1 MKYHLCL
8 SGLLLT
14 VACYVAG
21 ASQGGPSKEALQ
33 ELQEYIGDW
42 KGNGTSERDKTA
54 IWKELAG
61 WSWKFKG
68 DDSWMTVE
76 FKDSKWYKSGELR
89 YLADKKVY
97 ELTLTDKTDKAQ
109 VFQGTLKKGYLT
121 LERVDPASKA
131 TQQLKINTAS
141 GGDRLVITYAVKPEN
156 RTSAFIRKQSSS
168 MAWLVLPVRRPRRS
182 SRTPANRGGCREKGA
197 VRWV

>member
-1 MKYHLCL
+1 M
-8 SGLLLT
+8 S
-14 VACYVAG
+14 VAG
-21 ASQGGPSKEALQ
+21 NMEWQPLRDQVEKLF
-33 ELQEYIGDW
+33 GDW

-109 VFQGTLKKGYLT
+109 VFQGTLKKGYLIQ
-121 LERVDPASKA
+121 VCVPFPS
-131 TQQLKINTAS
+131 
-141 GGDRLVITYAVKPEN
+141 
-156 RTSAFIRKQSSS
+156 
-168 MAWLVLPVRRPRRS
+168 
-182 SRTPANRGGCREKGA
+182 
-197 VRWV
+197 